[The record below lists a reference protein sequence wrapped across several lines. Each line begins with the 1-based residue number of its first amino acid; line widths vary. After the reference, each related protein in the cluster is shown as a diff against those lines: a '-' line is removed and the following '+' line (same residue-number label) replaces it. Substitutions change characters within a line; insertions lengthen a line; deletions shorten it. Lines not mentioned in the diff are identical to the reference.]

1 MRRMNV
7 LLAAA
12 AMLTLAVAWS
22 SHAHGIADG
31 DRKVTSGPPKGALIA
46 VGGGSLGRDIIQRF
60 IDLAGGP
67 DARIVFVPTAMP
79 GDLDENRKWPMVRT
93 FEAFGC
99 KDVVVLH
106 TRDRKT
112 ADSDE
117 FIKPLERAKGVWFG
131 GGRQWRF
138 VDSYL
143 DTKTEQAF
151 HDVLARGGVIG
162 GSSAGATIQASYL
175 VRGAPEGNQI
185 MMAKGHEEGFGF
197 LRNATIDQHVI
208 ARGRLDDL
216 IPVIKRHPHLLGL
229 GIDEGAAVV
238 VRGDR
243 MEIMGRSKV
252 AVYDHKR
259 FEGGDKPYFFLK
271 PGDVFNLRSRKI
283 E

>member
-1 MRRMNV
+1 MNG

-12 AMLTLAVAWS
+12 ATVTLGVAWPS
-22 SHAHGIADG
+22 QARGIADG
-31 DRKVTSGPPKGALIA
+31 NAKVTSGPPKGALIA
-46 VGGGSLGRDIIQRF
+46 VGGGSLGRDIIQKF
-60 IDLAGGP
+60 IDLAGGT
-67 DARIVFVPTAMP
+67 DAPIVFVPTAMP

-143 DTKTEQAF
+143 DTKTEKAF

-216 IPVIKRHPHLLGL
+216 TPVIKRHPHLLGL
-229 GIDEGAAVV
+229 GIDEGTAIV

-259 FEGGDKPYFFLK
+259 FETGDKPYFFLK
-271 PGDVFNLRSRKI
+271 PGDVFNLRSRTR